1 MGFLGIGNY
10 SKPGK
15 GVSKNAP
22 EKKRFFLFFDILFR
36 KFWKIIQVNL
46 LYLVAFIPLIL
57 AMFFVFPLFNGAL
70 PYKILAGLGT
80 AVAAIPIGPATT
92 GLTYILRNYARE
104 QHAFMLSDFWDA
116 VKNNWKQ
123 SVPTGII
130 MILLGIIVYFSASFY
145 FLNISGSTLFTVMF
159 GITIAV
165 ALILLFA
172 SYYVY
177 LLIVTVDLKLSQL
190 YKNSLILAV
199 LGLKTNL
206 ITTFFVALILV
217 PVILFFP
224 ISLIL
229 VLLIVPALVGLIV
242 NFNSFQYIKKY
253 CIDPYY
259 DKLKEESP
267 DTEEEKSDDAP
278 VFSDETLDSKKD

>member
-36 KFWKIIQVNL
+36 KFWKIIQLNL
-46 LYLVAFIPLIL
+46 LYLVAYIPLVL
-57 AMFFVFPLFNGAL
+57 AMIFVFPLFNGAL

-80 AVAAIPIGPATT
+80 AVAAIPIGPATA

-130 MILLGIIVYFSASFY
+130 MILLGIIVYFSISFY
-145 FLNISGSTLFTVMF
+145 FLNISASTLFTVMF

-177 LLIVTVDLKLSQL
+177 LLIVTVDLKLIQL
-190 YKNSLILAV
+190 YRNSLILAV
-199 LGLKTNL
+199 LGLRTNL
-206 ITTFFVALILV
+206 ITTFFAALILV

-224 ISLIL
+224 FSLIL
-229 VLLIVPALVGLIV
+229 VLLIVPALIGLIV

-259 DKLKEESP
+259 DKQKEENP
-267 DTEEEKSDDAP
+267 DIAGEKPDDAP
-278 VFSDETLDSKKD
+278 VFSDESLDSKKD

>member
-57 AMFFVFPLFNGAL
+57 AMLFVFPLFNGPL

-80 AVAAIPIGPATT
+80 AVAAIPIGPATA